1 MTLDQLRA
9 RVRDSLRIESYVRQ
23 RFGGSYQP
31 GEDEVARYYT
41 SHESDFM
48 RNGSLRP
55 YEEVRDEA
63 RKRLL
68 DERTA
73 ALVREWVAGLRRRT
87 DITILPK

>member
-1 MTLDQLRA
+1 
-9 RVRDSLRIESYVRQ
+9 
-23 RFGGSYQP
+23 
-31 GEDEVARYYT
+31 
-41 SHESDFM
+41 M